1 MSDVIETSRELEHAG
16 SNPCPISDLLARIG
30 DKWSLLVLA
39 ALSDANQG
47 RLRFS
52 ELMRAVDGISQR
64 MLTTTLRHLERDG
77 ILTRQVFPEV
87 PPRVEYTLTARGQGL
102 LVPVKALIAWIVN
115 EWPEIAKISGGNTIK
130 KLGRHCECSY
140 TAGGVGGRG
149 ANKSASERRRDHG
162 WLRSANKK
170 QTVIILNVTR

>member
-1 MSDVIETSRELEHAG
+1 MSDVFEASRELELAG

-39 ALSDANQG
+39 ALSEANQG

-87 PPRVEYTLTARGQGL
+87 PPRVEYTLTTRGQGL
-102 LVPVKALIAWIVN
+102 LVPVKALIAWILN
-115 EWPEIAKISGGNTIK
+115 EWPEIAKS
-130 KLGRHCECSY
+130 
-140 TAGGVGGRG
+140 
-149 ANKSASERRRDHG
+149 RREYDRKIRPS
-162 WLRSANKK
+162 LRA
-170 QTVIILNVTR
+170 

>member
-1 MSDVIETSRELEHAG
+1 MSDVIETTRELEHGG

-39 ALSDANQG
+39 ALSEADHG

-77 ILTRQVFPEV
+77 ILTRRVFPEV

-115 EWPEIAKISGGNTIK
+115 EWPEIAKTRQEYDEEMGN
-130 KLGRHCECSY
+130 
-140 TAGGVGGRG
+140 A
-149 ANKSASERRRDHG
+149 
-162 WLRSANKK
+162 
-170 QTVIILNVTR
+170 

>member
-1 MSDVIETSRELEHAG
+1 MNDVLESPRETEHSG
-16 SNPCPISDLLARIG
+16 SALCPISDLLARIG

-39 ALSDANQG
+39 ALSKADGG

-77 ILTRQVFPEV
+77 ILTRRVYPEV
-87 PPRVEYTLTARGQGL
+87 PPRVEYTLTARGLGL

-115 EWPEIAKISGGNTIK
+115 EWPAIAKS
-130 KLGRHCECSY
+130 
-140 TAGGVGGRG
+140 
-149 ANKSASERRRDHG
+149 RREYDQ
-162 WLRSANKK
+162 K
-170 QTVIILNVTR
+170 I